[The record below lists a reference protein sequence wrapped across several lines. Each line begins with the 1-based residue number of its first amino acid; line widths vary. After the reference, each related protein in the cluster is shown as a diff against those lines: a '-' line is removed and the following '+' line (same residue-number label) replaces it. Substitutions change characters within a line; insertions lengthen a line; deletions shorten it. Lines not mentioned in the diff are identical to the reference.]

1 MSKGRPGAEQA
12 SSDPDMA
19 VAVADRP
26 RKKLSFRE
34 PEIMGYYMQMKQ
46 GVTSRFSRKGKAKP
60 PKSLREATAEEALVE
75 VLPEAF
81 DEDELEVSAA
91 VIGQQT

>member
-1 MSKGRPGAEQA
+1 MSKGRPGAQQA

-34 PEIMGYYMQMKQ
+34 PEILGYYNQVKQ
-46 GVTSRFSRKGKAKP
+46 GVASRFSRKGKAK
-60 PKSLREATAEEALVE
+60 LAE

-81 DEDELEVSAA
+81 DEDELEVSAECLD
-91 VIGQQT
+91 VLFLKF

>member
-1 MSKGRPGAEQA
+1 MSKGRPGAQQA

-34 PEIMGYYMQMKQ
+34 PEIVGYYNQVKQ
-46 GVTSRFSRKGKAKP
+46 GVANRFSRKGKAKP
-60 PKSLREATAEEALVE
+60 AE

-81 DEDELEVSAA
+81 DEEELEVCAEWLNIK
-91 VIGQQT
+91 VCEV